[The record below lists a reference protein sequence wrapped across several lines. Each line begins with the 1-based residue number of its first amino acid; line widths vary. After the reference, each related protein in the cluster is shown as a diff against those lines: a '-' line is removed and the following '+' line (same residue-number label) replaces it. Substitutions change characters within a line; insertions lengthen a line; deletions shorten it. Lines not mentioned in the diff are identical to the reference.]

1 MATGEEIDFNLNF
14 EVHHRF
20 KPGEDRTGEMY
31 LVPHA
36 ASGAIVDVI
45 EVQLSP
51 RSN

>member
-1 MATGEEIDFNLNF
+1 
-14 EVHHRF
+14 
-20 KPGEDRTGEMY
+20 MY
-31 LVPHA
+31 LVPPP